1 MTEDMEMGHALWTSL
16 TTVTSNPGSDMET
29 GWEANARVSLAEW
42 AGFVWWLSIPLL
54 RPE

>member
-29 GWEANARVSLAEW
+29 GWEANARVSLW
-42 AGFVWWLSIPLL
+42 QSGLVLFGGYRFLY
-54 RPE
+54 